1 MSYNES
7 IATLVKRFLDD
18 DDWHYT
24 FKEEDGVFNFNL
36 NVKGKLK
43 KVSYRIRIRKDD
55 YVVYT
60 YCPMNADDCKAE
72 MAEFITRANYGLLNG
87 NFEMDFRDGEIRYKT
102 FVNCDE
108 TDPGTQTIKD
118 SIYIPA
124 AMFNRYGEGI
134 VSVLF
139 GIKDPEQAV
148 KDCESDD

>member
-1 MSYNES
+1 
-7 IATLVKRFLDD
+7 
-18 DDWHYT
+18 
-24 FKEEDGVFNFNL
+24 
-36 NVKGKLK
+36 
-43 KVSYRIRIRKDD
+43 
-55 YVVYT
+55 
-60 YCPMNADDCKAE
+60 